1 MNNTFESMAKTENAM
16 NEMRQKMKDDLIAEV
31 RLTEYL
37 KYYIGSLC
45 IITDKEDG
53 KMFKPE
59 TLTYSI
65 LTQLDRYSVKLILR
79 DLSSITELEA
89 KELIDVKG
97 GTDVYTLND
106 IFFFFDSDRFH
117 WAVKRSF
124 DLFRLIELGIAQ
136 KAE

>member
-106 IFFFFDSDRFH
+106 IF
-117 WAVKRSF
+117 SF
-124 DLFRLIELGIAQ
+124 LILIDFTGQ
-136 KAE
+136 

>member
-1 MNNTFESMAKTENAM
+1 MNNTFESMVKTEKAM

-31 RLTEYL
+31 KLTEYL

-59 TLTYSI
+59 MLTYSI

-79 DLSSITELEA
+79 DLSSMTELEA
-89 KELIDVKG
+89 KELVDVKG
-97 GTDVYTLND
+97 GTDVYNWLG
-106 IFFFFDSDRFH
+106 IFWAFDSDRFH
-117 WAVKRSF
+117 WAIKRSF
-124 DLFRLIELGIAQ
+124 DL
-136 KAE
+136 